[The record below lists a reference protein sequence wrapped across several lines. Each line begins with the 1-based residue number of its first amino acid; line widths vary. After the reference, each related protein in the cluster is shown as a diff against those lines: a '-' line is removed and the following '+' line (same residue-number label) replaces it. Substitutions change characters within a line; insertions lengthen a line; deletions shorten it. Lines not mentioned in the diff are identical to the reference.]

1 MKTSIFAFS
10 IIILTAQS
18 AFAQGIAEYGGL
30 MAMPKPMGAAHSVT
44 GGLNKSFGS
53 VNKSLNSITGSGQS
67 GSGSGT
73 APSANFGAPVS
84 KQHSAAN
91 AQGKVEIIKL
101 AAQSKD
107 LLKQAQTLQKAGKI
121 NEAEA
126 AYKKSLG
133 IREAYWKDRDPEIP
147 GILICLAK
155 INIEKQ
161 NYEQARK
168 YINASL
174 VVLGKLHGPG
184 SFHRITPCQLQGQIY
199 EAQNDYPRALEAYE
213 QCKILSERLS
223 TEDQS
228 QYLESG
234 QADKIKEKYSELL
247 AKVTG
252 KPQSSGQEP
261 ISK

>member
-1 MKTSIFAFS
+1 MKSSILAFS

-18 AFAQGIAEYGGL
+18 AYAQGISEYGSL
-30 MAMPKPMGAAHSVT
+30 MAMPKPMGAAHSMT

-53 VNKSLNSITGSGQS
+53 VNKSLNSISGAGQNA
-67 GSGSGT
+67 SGSGT
-73 APSANFGAPVS
+73 APSASFGAPIK
-84 KQHSAAN
+84 KQHSAATTN
-91 AQGKVEIIKL
+91 GKVEIIKL

-107 LLKQAQTLQKAGKI
+107 LLKQAISLEKSGKI

-147 GILICLAK
+147 GILIRLAK
-155 INIEKQ
+155 ISIAQK
-161 NYEQARK
+161 NYDQGRK

-199 EAQNDYPRALEAYE
+199 EEQNDFPRALEAYE
-213 QCKILSERLS
+213 QCKILAERLS
-223 TEDQS
+223 TEDQA
-228 QYLESG
+228 QYLEAG
-234 QADKIKEKYSELL
+234 QADKIKEKYTEIL

-252 KPQSSGQEP
+252 KTQTTTQESA
-261 ISK
+261 SK